1 MNGWCGLQP
10 AEVDLRLARTENT
23 HTQNKKTKTVN
34 THSCT
39 LLLLPLPRWFY
50 QLKCAWNL
58 KIVGITL

>member
-39 LLLLPLPRWFY
+39 LLLLPLLDGSISLSVP
-50 QLKCAWNL
+50 
-58 KIVGITL
+58 GT